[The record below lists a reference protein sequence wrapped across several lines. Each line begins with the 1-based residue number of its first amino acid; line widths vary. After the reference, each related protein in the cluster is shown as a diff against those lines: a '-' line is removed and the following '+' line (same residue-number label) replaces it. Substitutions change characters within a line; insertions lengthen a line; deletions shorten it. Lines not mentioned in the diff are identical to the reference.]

1 MILIEGTF
9 RCPPENFDGARK
21 AMTAMIMASRAE
33 HGCID
38 CAFAQDL
45 IDPSLIRV
53 TERWTDREA
62 LEAHFASPHM
72 KLWRASWS
80 SLGIGERN
88 LRHYVAD
95 IAPPD

>member
-9 RCPPENFDGARK
+9 RCPPENLDRARK
-21 AMTAMIMASRAE
+21 TMTAMIMASRAE

-38 CAFAQDL
+38 YAYAQDL

-53 TERWTDREA
+53 TERWRDRDA
-62 LEAHFASPHM
+62 VLKHFASPHM

-80 SLGIGERN
+80 NLGIGERN
-88 LRHYVAD
+88 LRHYEAE